1 MTDPLGRPGPP
12 VSRDAPFLRGFAG
25 GLGLLAAVAV
35 ALALEEA
42 ESALVLILIAV
53 VLALGLDPLVSWLG
67 NRGVRRGRAVA
78 GVAVGLVLLL
88 GAIVFVI
95 ADALRTQVARFIDET
110 PHLVDDLRRNR
121 TIAHLD
127 AKYHVLTQLEH
138 KLNSAQ
144 VGKTAIGG
152 LFDVG
157 LSVLNAF
164 TSAVIVFVLA
174 VYLLGDLPRIKR
186 SVYSLAP
193 ASRRA
198 RVSKLGDEILR
209 RVGGYVVG
217 ATLTA
222 LIAGTVT
229 FTLLVS
235 VGLGEFALPLA
246 LAVALLDLVPLVG
259 SVVGAALVTLVG
271 FGTSL
276 GTGIACLAVYL
287 VYEPIEGY
295 VIYPRLMR
303 SSVQLPEYVTIVAV
317 LVGGGI
323 GGIVGALLALPF
335 AATLTLLVQEVWVR
349 RQDVS

>member
-12 VSRDAPFLRGFAG
+12 VSRDAPFMRGFVG
-25 GLGLLAAVAV
+25 GLGVLVALII
-35 ALALEEA
+35 ALALQQA
-42 ESALVLILIAV
+42 QDALILVLIAA
-53 VLALGLDPLVSWLG
+53 VLAMGMDPLVAGLIR
-67 NRGVRRGRAVA
+67 RGVRRGRAVA
-78 GVAVGLVLLL
+78 GLAVALVLLL

-95 ADALRTQVARFIDET
+95 GDALRTQVERFIDDA
-110 PHLVDDLRRNR
+110 PKLVDDLRRNR

-127 AKYHVLTQLEH
+127 AKYHVLAQLEH
-138 KLNSAQ
+138 KLSSAEL
-144 VGKTAIGG
+144 GKTAIGG

-174 VYLLGDLPRIKR
+174 VYFLADLPRIKR
-186 SVYSLAP
+186 GLYSLAP

-198 RVSKLGDEILR
+198 RVAKLGDEILR

-217 ATLTA
+217 ATLCA

-229 FTLLVS
+229 FVLLLS

-246 LAVALLDLVPLVG
+246 LMVALLDLVPLVG
-259 SVVGAALVTLVG
+259 AIIGASVVTLVG
-271 FGTSL
+271 FATSL
-276 GTGIACLAVYL
+276 PVGIACLAVYL
-287 VYEPIEGY
+287 VYEPLEGY

-303 SSVQLPEYVTIVAV
+303 SSVRVPEYVTIVAV
-317 LVGGGI
+317 LLGGAI

-335 AATLTLLVQEVWVR
+335 AATVLLLVQEVWIR